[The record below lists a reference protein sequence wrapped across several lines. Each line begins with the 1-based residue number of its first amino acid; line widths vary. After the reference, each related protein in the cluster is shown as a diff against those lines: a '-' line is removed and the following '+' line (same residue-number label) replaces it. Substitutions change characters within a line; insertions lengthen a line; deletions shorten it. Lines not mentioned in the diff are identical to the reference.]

1 MNDLAGGGV
10 EVYLEVERGTIV
22 QATIF
27 SDMLDPL
34 SDGAI
39 GAAFKRAHLHKTA
52 LEPCLA
58 QLMQELPQYQLPLE
72 EFQRWFIDQID

>member
-1 MNDLAGGGV
+1 
-10 EVYLEVERGTIV
+10 
-22 QATIF
+22 
-27 SDMLDPL
+27 
-34 SDGAI
+34 
-39 GAAFKRAHLHKTA
+39 KTA